1 MKKFMLGLAAA
12 ALLLSVSAVNAMEYG
27 FDKAHSSV
35 GFTVKHLL
43 SKVSGNFTDY
53 DGTINF
59 DPKDPTAGKVKVTI
73 VAKSINTGI
82 EKRDEHLRSAAF
94 FEVEKYPTLTFN
106 STKVEKGADDT
117 HFKVSGD
124 LTIHG
129 VTKPVVLDVEYAGTD
144 NAMGADIIG
153 FSATTKIDRRD
164 FGLTWGEEMMST
176 AKNLMVG
183 NDITI
188 NIEVAGMDKAAMK
201 KMMEK
206 AKKDADKK

>member
-1 MKKFMLGLAAA
+1 MKKILLGLAAA
-12 ALLLSVSAVNAMEYG
+12 VLLSASAVQAADYG

-43 SKVSGNFTDY
+43 SKVSGSFTDY
-53 DGTINF
+53 DGTITF
-59 DPKDPTAGKVKVTI
+59 DPKNPTAGKVQVTI
-73 VAKSINTGI
+73 QAKSIDTGI
-82 EKRDEHLRSAAF
+82 EKRDNHLRSAEF
-94 FEVEKYPTLTFN
+94 FDVAKYPTLTFT
-106 STKVEKGADDT
+106 STKVEKGADET
-117 HFKVSGD
+117 HFKVTGD

-129 VTKPVVLDVEYAGTD
+129 VTRSVVLDTEFNGTD
-144 NAMGADIIG
+144 KAMGADIIG

-164 FGLTWGEEMMST
+164 YGLDWGEQMLSD

-188 NIEVAGMDKAAMK
+188 NIEVAGMDKDAMK

-206 AKKDADKK
+206 KKDADKKK

>member
-1 MKKFMLGLAAA
+1 MKMILLGLAAA
-12 ALLLSVSAVNAMEYG
+12 VLLFASAVNAAEYG

-43 SKVSGNFTDY
+43 SKVNGSFTDY
-53 DGTINF
+53 DGTFKF
-59 DPKDPTAGKVKVTI
+59 DPKNPTAATVKVTI
-73 VAKSINTGI
+73 QAKSINTGVD
-82 EKRDEHLRSAAF
+82 KRDAHLRSDAF
-94 FEVEKYPTLTFN
+94 FDVEKFPTLTFT

-117 HFKVSGD
+117 HFKVTGD

-129 VTKPVVLDVEYAGTD
+129 VTKSVVLDVEYNGSD

-164 FGLTWGEEMMST
+164 YGLNWGEEMMSN

-206 AKKDADKK
+206 KKDDKK

>member
-1 MKKFMLGLAAA
+1 MKKFVLGLAAA
-12 ALLLSVSAVNAMEYG
+12 ALLSVSAVNATEYG

-43 SKVSGNFTDY
+43 SKVSGSFTDY

-59 DPKDPTAGKVKVTI
+59 DPKNPTAAKVKVTI
-73 VAKSINTGI
+73 QAKSISTGV
-82 EKRDEHLRSAAF
+82 EKRDGHLRSPDF
-94 FEVEKYPTLTFN
+94 FDVAKFPTLTFV
-106 STKVEKGADDT
+106 STKVEKGADDS
-117 HFKVSGD
+117 HFKVTGD

-129 VTKPVVLDVEYAGTD
+129 VTKSVVLDTEFGGTD
-144 NAMGADIIG
+144 NAMGADIVG
-153 FSATTKIDRRD
+153 FSATTKIDRRV

-183 NDITI
+183 NDVTI

-201 KMMEK
+201 KMAEK
-206 AKKDADKK
+206 KKDAVKK